1 ALTIEAD
8 RANRRAGLT
17 RDPPLRRAAGWV
29 PWGGRD
35 RMKILEAE
43 LIASAPRID
52 KLPSSGLP
60 EIAFLGRSNVGK
72 SSLLNALVR
81 RKKLAR
87 TSSTPGKTR
96 DLVLFRIRTDRGDLG
111 FVDLPGYGWA
121 KVSRKE
127 REGWGRLAES
137 YLSGRPEL
145 RLAIVLQDLRRTWS
159 EDESLLLQWLATKN
173 VPSRIVL
180 TKTDK
185 FKQMKRKERIRALTE
200 EIGPG
205 FGNPISTSAQKK
217 DGLDL
222 VWRACFEHAFPRDD
236 AFGDEPPAASDPTRD
251 LDTP

>member
-1 ALTIEAD
+1 
-8 RANRRAGLT
+8 
-17 RDPPLRRAAGWV
+17 
-29 PWGGRD
+29 
-35 RMKILEAE
+35 MKILDAE

-72 SSLLNALVR
+72 SSLLNALAR

-96 DLVLFRIRTDRGDLG
+96 ELVLFRIRTDRGDIGL
-111 FVDLPGYGWA
+111 VDLPGYGWA

-127 REGWGRLAES
+127 RDSWGKLVES
-137 YLSGRPEL
+137 YLGERPEL
-145 RLAIVLQDLRRTWS
+145 RLAILLQDVRRTWS

-173 VPSRIVL
+173 VPGRVVL

-185 FKQMKRKERIRALTE
+185 FKLMKRKERIRALTA

-205 FGNPISTSAQKK
+205 FGKPIPTSAQKGE
-217 DGLDL
+217 GLDL
-222 VWRACFEHAFPRDD
+222 IWRTCFEHAYPREE
-236 AFGDEPPAASDPTRD
+236 APGDEGPADAPPQSDRNS
-251 LDTP
+251 